1 MSFACIVVGFS
12 VPTVLDRELSVHGK
26 LVLGGV
32 NVPNTQNLNN
42 PRKEKNNLIL
52 KRCKCL
58 KQTFH

>member
-1 MSFACIVVGFS
+1 M
-12 VPTVLDRELSVHGK
+12 HGE
-26 LVLGGV
+26 LVLGRV
-32 NVPNTQNLNN
+32 NVPNFNLMSPNLNN